1 MRKPTKKQLVYFER
15 EAMVI
20 IVKHGGERLP
30 AWNGHPTF
38 TIPTLAG
45 TLTAHVIAD
54 SWPFIACRFTD
65 SAAGHRATGDSNP
78 YSGKWNFHGI
88 DILPTFDERLNA
100 IAYAGPAK
108 EAA

>member
-1 MRKPTKKQLVYFER
+1 MKKPTKKQLAEFEKSAI
-15 EAMVI
+15 EVI
-20 IVKHGGERLP
+20 TRHGGERI
-30 AWNGHPTF
+30 ANWNGHPTF

-54 SWPFIACRFTD
+54 SWPFIACRFSD

-88 DILPTFDERLNA
+88 DSLTTFDFRLKG
-100 IAYAGPAK
+100 IAAAGPAK